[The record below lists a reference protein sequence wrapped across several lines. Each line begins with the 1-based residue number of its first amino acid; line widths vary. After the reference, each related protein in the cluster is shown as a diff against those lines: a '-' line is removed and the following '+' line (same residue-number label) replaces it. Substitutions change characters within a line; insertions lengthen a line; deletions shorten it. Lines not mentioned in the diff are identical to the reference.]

1 MKAMNAIR
9 APKEI
14 STSAKLKLISKNGS
28 GEGIQS
34 MTCPKKNLSRKFD
47 KAPPDIIARPIRVN
61 LFIFE
66 NKLTKIKIVQETPDK
81 IKINSGES
89 ENKLNAAPVLYERV
103 KNSGKKEK
111 KFLAACSIKTQAA
124 IIVRLK
130 SKIS

>member
-1 MKAMNAIR
+1 MKARNAIN
-9 APKEI
+9 APSEI

-28 GEGIQS
+28 GDGIQS

-61 LFIFE
+61 LLIFA
-66 NKLTKIKIVQETPDK
+66 NKLTKIKITQEIPDK

-89 ENKLNAAPVLYERV
+89 ENKLNAAPVLYERG
-103 KNSGKKEK
+103 KNSEK

-130 SKIS
+130 NKIS

>member
-1 MKAMNAIR
+1 MKARNAIN
-9 APKEI
+9 APSEI

-28 GEGIQS
+28 GDGIQS

-89 ENKLNAAPVLYERV
+89 ENKFKAAPVLYERV
-103 KNSGKKEK
+103 KNSEK

-130 SKIS
+130 NKIS